1 MREAIKSYETDV
13 KEVDIIMVE
22 EVVDLMSSIQKKVV
36 DKGSLLL
43 AGSSGSLRKTATRII
58 AHKHKI
64 ALSTL
69 SNIRNPSLKE
79 FYKDLK
85 GILEVVGGQ
94 NKKMI
99 LFMEEQQLGK
109 NIFYEKINSLIS
121 SGEITGLF
129 NPD

>member
-1 MREAIKSYETDV
+1 M
-13 KEVDIIMVE
+13 
-22 EVVDLMSSIQKKVV
+22 
-36 DKGSLLL
+36 
-43 AGSSGSLRKTATRII
+43 
-58 AHKHKI
+58 
-64 ALSTL
+64 
-69 SNIRNPSLKE
+69 KE

-129 NPD
+129 NPDEI